1 MSPARSKKQAVAMNI
16 AAAIQKGKMQAK
28 PGMPGTEMA
37 QNMSSADVGEF
48 AGTPQAGLPQVAPKP
63 PRAKQMRKVRVQSS
77 VTKKAF

>member
-16 AAAIQKGKMQAK
+16 AAAIQKGEMQAK

-48 AGTPQAGLPQVAPKP
+48 SGTPQAGLPQVAPKP
-63 PRAKQMRKVRVQSS
+63 MPMKKTVTGAIKRKAF
-77 VTKKAF
+77 KKA